1 MQRRAF
7 LATMGA
13 AVAAAAGR
21 PLLGRAA
28 DKGPIKIGLFGPL
41 TGNFSQTGKDMVDG
55 FTLFWDETG
64 NKVAGRE
71 VKIIIEDSDPEP
83 AGALTK
89 VRRLVEQEQ
98 VHTVAG
104 GLLAATGYALP
115 PYLEQNKVPTLYPLM
130 APDDI
135 TQRKPARWVVRT
147 SFAGSQVTH
156 PLGDYAYKQLK
167 LRRVATISM
176 DYAFGWESN
185 AGFQRVFE
193 DQGGKVVQRIWTPLN
208 MQDYAPYLA
217 SLKRDI
223 DGVYACHTGGLSPR
237 FVKAWSDAGLK
248 GKIPLVGMGT
258 LTDENVLKG
267 MGDEAIGVI
276 TSLVYSAAIDTPA
289 NKRFS
294 AAFEKKHG
302 RTTSAYSA
310 EGYTAARFY
319 FEALKSINGEAEDK
333 ERLLGALRKVEVS
346 DDPRGPMKMD
356 DLGNPIENVYVR
368 KVERVGGKLQNT
380 VIQTYPN
387 VSQFWTYNRDEYLKA
402 PVYDRNNPPCKF
414 CE

>member
-1 MQRRAF
+1 
-7 LATMGA
+7 
-13 AVAAAAGR
+13 
-21 PLLGRAA
+21 
-28 DKGPIKIGLFGPL
+28 
-41 TGNFSQTGKDMVDG
+41 
-55 FTLFWDETG
+55 
-64 NKVAGRE
+64 
-71 VKIIIEDSDPEP
+71 
-83 AGALTK
+83 
-89 VRRLVEQEQ
+89 
-98 VHTVAG
+98 
-104 GLLAATGYALP
+104 
-115 PYLEQNKVPTLYPLM
+115 
-130 APDDI
+130 
-135 TQRKPARWVVRT
+135 
-147 SFAGSQVTH
+147 
-156 PLGDYAYKQLK
+156 
-167 LRRVATISM
+167 
-176 DYAFGWESN
+176 
-185 AGFQRVFE
+185 
-193 DQGGKVVQRIWTPLN
+193 

-294 AAFEKKHG
+294 ASFEKKHG